1 MTNIVP
7 LCEHIL
13 SIGRT
18 DNIPDIRDRTRF
30 ESSLIHYIVG
40 LRFDTDGMDA
50 DEISSVHNKLL
61 SVTDI

>member
-1 MTNIVP
+1 MRHRTEVMQTYIAP
-7 LCEHIL
+7 LREHIL

-18 DNIPDIRDRTRF
+18 DKIPDIRDRARF
-30 ESSLIHYIVG
+30 ES
-40 LRFDTDGMDA
+40 LRLDTDGMNA